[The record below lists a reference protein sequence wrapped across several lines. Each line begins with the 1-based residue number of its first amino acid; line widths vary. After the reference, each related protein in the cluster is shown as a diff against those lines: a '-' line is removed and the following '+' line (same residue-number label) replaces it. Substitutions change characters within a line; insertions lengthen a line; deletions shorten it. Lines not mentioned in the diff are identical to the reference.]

1 MIPAEIFLK
10 GERYSQRE
18 YAINM
23 KPKYIIIAAANG
35 LSLLF
40 ALIITLIA
48 SGIAGSQPDQRVREK
63 WAPKSSM
70 PYAQVSAY
78 TADTAAVTI
87 DSIFMTRVNID
98 KSLVENSITSEREN
112 ARLWTDA
119 FSTSQR
125 LINVSADKT
134 SSEASMIATGG
145 DFFLFHQLDMLYGSC
160 YSDSDVMH
168 DRVVI
173 DETLAWRLYG
183 SSNIAGKPVTINGK
197 YFYIAGVFRQSGN
210 SDMKK
215 VYGEKPRIFM
225 SYQGLEL
232 IDEGVPLFT
241 CYEACLPSP
250 VTGVGQKIFTE
261 ALKLDEYSSR
271 IVENSARYGLKN
283 RFTIISEFG
292 MRSVADN
299 SVYYPFWENA
309 ARITEDKSALVLT
322 FQLAGLILP
331 IVTVVWLFAR
341 FIKNRKKLTDKL
353 KDNFVK
359 MSDNVKIKMEKAK
372 AKKTEKVSAGISAP
386 KAKSHKN

>member
-1 MIPAEIFLK
+1 
-10 GERYSQRE
+10 
-18 YAINM
+18 M
-23 KPKYIIIAAANG
+23 KPKYITIAAANG

-40 ALIITLIA
+40 ALIMTLIA
-48 SGIAGSQPDQRVREK
+48 SEIAGALPDQQIREK
-63 WAPKSSM
+63 WAPKGSI

-78 TADTAAVTI
+78 MSDTAAVAV

-112 ARLWTDA
+112 VRLWTDA

-125 LINVSADKT
+125 LISVSSDKA
-134 SSEASMIATGG
+134 SSDANMIATGG
-145 DFFLFHQLDMLYGSC
+145 DFFLFHELDMLYGSC
-160 YSDSDVMH
+160 YSDGDIMH

-183 SSNIAGKPVTINGK
+183 SPNIAGKPVTINGK
-197 YFYIAGVFRQSGN
+197 YFYIAGVFRQSDN
-210 SDMKK
+210 SDIKK

-232 IDEGVPLFT
+232 MEDAVPAFT
-241 CYEACLPSP
+241 CYEACLPNP
-250 VTGVGQKIFTE
+250 VTGVGQKIFAE
-261 ALKLDEYSSR
+261 ALNPDEYSER

-292 MRSVADN
+292 MRSVVDN
-299 SVYYPFWENA
+299 SVFYPFWENA
-309 ARITEDKSALVLT
+309 ARITEDKSALVLV

-331 IVTVVWLFAR
+331 IVTAVWLFAK

-353 KDNFVK
+353 KNNIIETAENIKDR
-359 MSDNVKIKMEKAK
+359 SDKAK
-372 AKKTEKVSAGISAP
+372 AKRTGEKSAV
-386 KAKSHKN
+386 K